1 MALSPIESQAVSE
14 MADLLYDFLPG
25 KAHPYAAQQISF
37 QGVAAKVGLGNF
49 WPGGSKK
56 PAISMLLRET
66 LESRRTHFCNLILE
80 IINTAMVYRGNK
92 GNPITREEVK
102 ELNALIAKVK
112 FKIPELWSTEFLDSL
127 PSSQPVKTDKKSPVE
142 VDLPAFRAEFFQI
155 TQLAPQA
162 RGFAFEKFL
171 QNLFFAYNLSP
182 RGSFKIVGEQID
194 GSFELDADTYLVEAK
209 WHDSPTPQSDLLV
222 FSSKVESKARWGRG
236 VFISYNGF
244 TSDGLEA
251 FSKGRATNI
260 VGLDGQDLYFIL
272 QGEASLAEAIKMKTR
287 RASETGAFFTSVY
300 ELTR

>member
-1 MALSPIESQAVSE
+1 MTLSPIESQAISE
-14 MADLLYDFLPG
+14 IADLLYDFLPG

-37 QGVAAKVGLGNF
+37 QGVAIKVGLGNF
-49 WPGGSKK
+49 WQGGSKR
-56 PAISMLLRET
+56 PAIAMLLRET
-66 LESRRTHFCNLILE
+66 LESRRSHFCTLILE
-80 IINTAMVYRGNK
+80 IINTAIVYRGNK

-102 ELNALIAKVK
+102 NLNALIAKVK
-112 FKIPELWSTEFLDSL
+112 FKIPELWSAEFLDSL
-127 PSSQPVKTDKKSPVE
+127 PSSQPVKADKKFSVE
-142 VDLPAFRAEFFQI
+142 VDLSVLRDEFLQI
-155 TQLAPQA
+155 THLTPQP
-162 RGFAFEKFL
+162 RGFAFERFL

-182 RGSFKIVGEQID
+182 RAAFKIVGEQID

-209 WHDSPTPQSDLLV
+209 WHNSPTPQSDLLV

-236 VFISYNGF
+236 VFISYSGF

-272 QGEASLAEAIKMKTR
+272 QGDVSLIDAIKMKIR
-287 RASETGAFFTSVY
+287 RAAETGAFFSSVY